1 MHACSD
7 IISRGPRLRKSARAL
22 RCDLCVAILQRAG
35 NTNDPAERSLC
46 AQRYCDYAHTAG
58 ICASTS
64 TLLESMKHTQ
74 RNTAPVRRAVTP
86 PPPPPGTDRAP
97 PPTRCPFPAAS
108 QKALAYASFGHE
120 LPARTSSCS
129 SVTRGWWQGFP
140 MPERAVQRMVAAVKR
155 SHKAAHIEPRVASSV
170 FETNFA
176 QFRCRIDRNTNSHTN
191 TKYSGT
197 CDTGQTRN
205 KL

>member
-1 MHACSD
+1 MYACSD

-35 NTNDPAERSLC
+35 NTHDPAERSMC

-58 ICASTS
+58 ICASTA
-64 TLLESMKHTQ
+64 TLLASKETPI
-74 RNTAPVRRAVTP
+74 APRRRVAATLTP

-120 LPARTSSCS
+120 LLARTSSCS

-140 MPERAVQRMVAAVKR
+140 MPERAVQRMVAALKR

-176 QFRCRIDRNTNSHTN
+176 QFRC
-191 TKYSGT
+191 
-197 CDTGQTRN
+197 
-205 KL
+205 